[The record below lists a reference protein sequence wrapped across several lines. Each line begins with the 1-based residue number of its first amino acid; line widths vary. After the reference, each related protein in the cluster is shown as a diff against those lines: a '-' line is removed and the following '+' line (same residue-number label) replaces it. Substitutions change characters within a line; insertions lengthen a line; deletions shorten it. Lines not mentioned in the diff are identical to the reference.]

1 VGRDRDRL
9 RLLFPLSDGTR
20 QDLQCLDRRLG
31 RAIQSPLDGDGVG
44 ASHHV
49 ADTVAQNG
57 MGENGDILVPSPTL
71 SPDFSA
77 ACRSIWAPKF
87 SSGSLRSTSL
97 AMVTP
102 PLQTMGAP
110 TSSE

>member
-31 RAIQSPLDGDGVG
+31 RAIQSPLDGDGDGVG

-49 ADTVAQNG
+49 ADTVGQNG
-57 MGENGDILVPSPTL
+57 MDENG
-71 SPDFSA
+71 
-77 ACRSIWAPKF
+77 
-87 SSGSLRSTSL
+87 
-97 AMVTP
+97 
-102 PLQTMGAP
+102 
-110 TSSE
+110 